1 MTLGKMKEGK
11 EKPCKQL
18 CVSPRAREWYWLA
31 GCSPQSFFWRS
42 LCRSRPQKSQPP
54 FCSTVYD
61 TLSCSC
67 SAALIRNGCE
77 RENNIVATLHNTNT
91 ETLHV
96 SISAFVF
103 LRTNEPPSLCADNCF
118 LKLGVFETL
127 LLWLLSCQSLSAF
140 LRL

>member
-1 MTLGKMKEGK
+1 MVLISRLQPSIIFLE
-11 EKPCKQL
+11 ES
-18 CVSPRAREWYWLA
+18 VSLSAPK
-31 GCSPQSFFWRS
+31 
-42 LCRSRPQKSQPP
+42 KSQPP

-103 LRTNEPPSLCADNCF
+103 LRTNEPPSLCADILLF
-118 LKLGVFETL
+118 KAWSFKTL